1 MKKAWETWV
10 RSVVD
15 LRPGEGRRTALMFV
29 YYLLVLFAYYIL
41 KPIAR
46 ALFLDR
52 FDADKLPW
60 LYILMALLGGV
71 GASWIA
77 RAATRSHLTDVIG
90 KAQIF
95 LLSNIVLIWW
105 LLGYPSRVVLYVF
118 SIWVGTFAVVTVGQF
133 WLLANNLF
141 DSRQARRLFSLIGL
155 AAVLGGFFGG
165 TFTSLA
171 VRVIGARHLVL
182 VSGVLLAATW
192 FIVRLLRDYEPT
204 VKAAVETE
212 AEYRQFDTLKLV
224 WRSGHLRAISI
235 LMGSMFVVD
244 TLVDYQFSVMAKET
258 YKGAELAGF
267 LARFQGIYLN
277 LLSFALQLFFTG
289 PVLRRLGVGGALACA
304 PVGVVAGC
312 AGFLVFPSLIAA
324 GFTRAIEAAT
334 RYTFTRTGMELL
346 YSPLPREL
354 KNRTKTFLEMVVDR
368 VSRATA
374 GGLLL
379 LCTSVLAF
387 SLRGITAL
395 TLVFAGVWVA
405 IVVFVLRSYL
415 STLKKSIEKRQV
427 HFENVTVHISDA
439 DTLGVLLRTLD
450 SPNERQVVYAL
461 RLLEQVPT
469 VLLAEHLPPLL
480 RHSCPEVR
488 AATFRLL
495 AAQGDRAALPEA
507 LETLG
512 DGDAEVRVQAVHYLC
527 QCDPIPPAKLQH
539 FLNHTD
545 LNVRLAAVS
554 AAEEHSYPLPLPAIS
569 PEWIQDLMS
578 RPAAEAE
585 KARALAARA
594 LALADSRLVPLS
606 EHLRSLLTD
615 TNPVIVNAT
624 LKAAGKIQSREVI
637 PFLARSLAKRSTRGE
652 ARDALTRYGLRIV
665 GTLGDYL
672 GDPNEPE
679 TVRENIPRV
688 LGQIATAEAAEIL
701 VRHLPHS
708 TLRMRFQILKA
719 LNRIRHDHPEV
730 PIPGEVIDEELLQEA
745 KRYYQLLW
753 TLESDPAD
761 EGPGRMLLVRT
772 LEVRLDQTL
781 ERIFRLL
788 GLRYPPEEIYD
799 AYRAV
804 RSPASQRR
812 TAALEFLDNTLG
824 QPLKR
829 MILPILEESSW
840 DRLEPLAD
848 EYCGLQPLSSE
859 QGLRQLIRSDDSWLK
874 MVALYRAAELPVQ
887 SLETE
892 IRGMETDLDP
902 LVAETARQA
911 LSRMQQGV
919 S

>member
-1 MKKAWETWV
+1 MKKSIKAWV
-10 RSVVD
+10 RSFAD
-15 LRPGEGRRTALMFV
+15 IRPGEGRCAALMFT
-29 YYLLVLFAYYIL
+29 YYLLVLFACYIL

-46 ALFLDR
+46 AMFLDR

-60 LYILMALLGGV
+60 LYILMALLGGT
-71 GASWIA
+71 GAAWISRAAA
-77 RAATRSHLTDVIG
+77 RARLTEVIG
-90 KAQIF
+90 KAQVF
-95 LLSNIVLIWW
+95 LLINIVLLWW
-105 LLGYPSRVVLYVF
+105 LLQYPSRVVLYVF

-165 TFTSLA
+165 TFTSLV
-171 VRVIGARHLVL
+171 VRAIGARHLVL
-182 VSGVLLAATW
+182 VCGALVGATW
-192 FIVRLLRDYEPT
+192 VLVRFLRRYEQTAKPT
-204 VKAAVETE
+204 AETE
-212 AEYRQFDTLKLV
+212 TKYRSQDTIKLI
-224 WRSGHLRAISI
+224 WGSGHLRAISF
-235 LMGSMFVVD
+235 LVGLMFVVD

-258 YKGAELAGF
+258 YTGADLVAF

-277 LLSFALQLFFTG
+277 LLSFTLQLFLTG
-289 PVLRRLGVGGALACA
+289 PVLRRLGIGGALVFA
-304 PVGVVAGC
+304 PLSVAAGV
-312 AGFLVFPSLIAA
+312 AGFLAFPSMLTA

-346 YSPLPREL
+346 YSPIPQEL
-354 KNRTKTFLEMVVDR
+354 KNRTKIFLEVFVDR

-379 LCTSVLAF
+379 LCTVVLAF
-387 SLRGITAL
+387 SLRGIGVL
-395 TLVFAGVWVA
+395 ILVFSGLWVA
-405 IVVFVLRSYL
+405 VVTFVLRSYVR
-415 STLKKSIEKRQV
+415 TLKQSIEKRQV
-427 HFENVTVHISDA
+427 HFDSMTVNVSDA
-439 DTLGVLLRTLD
+439 ATLGVLMRALD
-450 SPNERQVVYAL
+450 SSNERQVAYAL
-461 RLLEQVPT
+461 RLLEQVPP
-469 VLLAEHLPPLL
+469 VSLAEHLPPLL

-495 AAQGDRAALPEA
+495 AAQGDRAAIEEA
-507 LETLG
+507 LEAITEG
-512 DGDAEVRVQAVHYLC
+512 DGEVRVQAVHYIC
-527 QCDPIPPAKLQH
+527 QCDPIPAAKLEH

-545 LNVRLAAVS
+545 LNVRLAAVT
-554 AAEEHSYPLPLPAIS
+554 AAEEHSYPRPLPAIS

-594 LALADSRLVPLS
+594 LALADSRLVPIS
-606 EHLRSLLTD
+606 EHLRCLLTD

-624 LKAAGKIQSREVI
+624 LKAAGKIQGREVI
-637 PFLARSLAKRSTRGE
+637 PLLARSLAKRSTRGE
-652 ARDALTRYGLRIV
+652 ARDALTSYGPRIV

-688 LGQIATAEAAEIL
+688 LGQIATPEAADIL
-701 VRHLPHS
+701 VRHLPNS

-719 LNRIRHDHPEV
+719 LNRIRRDHPEV
-730 PIPGEVIDEELLQEA
+730 PIPGDVIDKELLQEA

-753 TLESDPAD
+753 SLESDKAD

-772 LEVRLDQTL
+772 LEERLDQTL

-804 RSPASQRR
+804 RSPDSQRR

-840 DRLEPLAD
+840 DRLEPFAE
-848 EYCGLQPLSSE
+848 EYFGLEPLSYE
-859 QGLRQLIRSDDSWLK
+859 ECLRQLLHSDDRWLK
-874 MVALYRAAELPVQ
+874 MVALYRAAELQVR
-887 SLETE
+887 SLEAE
-892 IRGMETDLDP
+892 IRVAETDLDP
-902 LVAETARQA
+902 LVAETASQA